1 MDMDMRNIYSIQE
14 KIIAALEEQTEKQE
28 RIIRVQDETI
38 HAQEEAIRLL
48 TEQNDRLKKLLVNI
62 PEH

>member
-14 KIIAALEEQTEKQE
+14 KIIAALEEQIEKQE
-28 RIIRVQDETI
+28 RIIQAQDETI

-48 TEQNDRLKKLLVNI
+48 TEHNDELVELLKRSTK
-62 PEH
+62 H

>member
-14 KIIAALEEQTEKQE
+14 KIIAALEEQIEKQE
-28 RIIRVQDETI
+28 RIIQAQDETI

-48 TEQNDRLKKLLVNI
+48 TEQNDRLNV
-62 PEH
+62 

>member
-1 MDMDMRNIYSIQE
+1 MRNIYSIQE

-28 RIIRVQDETI
+28 RIIQAQDETI

-48 TEQNDRLKKLLVNI
+48 TEQNDRLKKLLINV
-62 PEH
+62 PKY